1 MSVFAYSVSG
11 FGINLHIFCMH
22 YYIPN
27 DQILLCFKSEQSQL
41 PLKLEPLGSISHT
54 ERDVGH
60 PKYKLE
66 PLGSLA
72 IQSATWHTPNIN

>member
-66 PLGSLA
+66 PLGS
-72 IQSATWHTPNIN
+72 INHTEGNMAPPNIN